1 MSDRFE
7 RDLERMLASGSE
19 RVSDATRQ
27 ELAARR
33 RAALDAADSGS
44 RAGWVAT
51 LTGFGSRGRSWWL
64 PAGALAAALLAVF
77 MVRPGVESIPAVA
90 GTSEAIDMD
99 ILLADENLELYDDL
113 DFFEWLA
120 AVDDEA
126 G

>member
-1 MSDRFE
+1 MTDRFE

-27 ELAARR
+27 ALAARR
-33 RAALDAADSGS
+33 RAALEAAGSG
-44 RAGWVAT
+44 RGAGWVAT
-51 LTGFGSRGRSWWL
+51 LTGFGSRGRSLWL
-64 PAGALAAALLAVF
+64 PAGAMAAALLALV
-77 MVRPGVESIPAVA
+77 MVRPGTESIPAVA
-90 GTSEAIDMD
+90 DSGEAVDMD

>member
-1 MSDRFE
+1 MTDRFE
-7 RDLERMLASGSE
+7 RDLQRMLASGGE

-33 RAALDAADSGS
+33 RAALEAVESG
-44 RAGWVAT
+44 RGPGWVAT

-64 PAGALAAALLAVF
+64 PAGAMAAALLAV
-77 MVRPGVESIPAVA
+77 VTLRPATDSIPAVA
-90 GTSEAIDMD
+90 DTGEAIDMD
-99 ILLADENLELYDDL
+99 ILLADENLQLYDEL

>member
-1 MSDRFE
+1 MTDRFE

-19 RVSDATRQ
+19 RVSAATRQ

-33 RAALDAADSGS
+33 RAALEAAESGRGS
-44 RAGWVAT
+44 GW
-51 LTGFGSRGRSWWL
+51 LSGFGSRGRSSWL
-64 PAGALAAALLAVF
+64 PAGATAAALLAV
-77 MVRPGVESIPAVA
+77 MLLRPGTESIPAVA
-90 GTSEAIDMD
+90 DTGDAIDMD